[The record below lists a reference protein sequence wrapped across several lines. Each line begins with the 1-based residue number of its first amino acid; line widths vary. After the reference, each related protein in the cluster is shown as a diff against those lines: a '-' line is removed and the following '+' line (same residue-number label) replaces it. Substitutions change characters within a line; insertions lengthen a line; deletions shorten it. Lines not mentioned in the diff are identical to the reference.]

1 MTEETAEPV
10 AGVWLVN
17 WLAKKA
23 NMPESTIRRAI
34 VMGQVKIN
42 GQVIDDP
49 GARIV
54 NNSDTP
60 TVVQFLN
67 SIFPFH
73 KEDS

>member
-1 MTEETAEPV
+1 MSDETVEPQP
-10 AGVWLVN
+10 GVYLVN

-34 VMGQVKIN
+34 VMGQVSIN
-42 GQVIDDP
+42 GQVIEDTSV
-49 GARIV
+49 RLV

-60 TVVQFLN
+60 SLVTFVN
-67 SIFPFH
+67 SIFPFR